1 MWRRQEMCDV
11 QRPPA
16 GNSVHWWSVRH
27 TVVGKTFKQNRFRGK
42 PNEKNGIW
50 GKTKEDFDRH
60 FRRWSFIFPATAS
73 TSPPLPLQQCTVC
86 PTAEKKGRLDERRG
100 RERRNKERLSCRRL
114 CVCVVRWRVSRHQR
128 EIQQTFK
135 GTAQWGVLAR
145 RWFGQLAYLLT
156 QPRLTVRRKATEAST
171 ATSKTQTGR
180 PAAGKSHSRVY
191 RTFRIWQVWILTTS
205 PPAGPDTV
213 VALRHPV
220 WRCCPTSR

>member
-1 MWRRQEMCDV
+1 MEFEEKQKKILTDISDDGPSSSQQLHQLRHRCLC
-11 QRPPA
+11 
-16 GNSVHWWSVRH
+16 NS
-27 TVVGKTFKQNRFRGK
+27 
-42 PNEKNGIW
+42 
-50 GKTKEDFDRH
+50 
-60 FRRWSFIFPATAS
+60 A
-73 TSPPLPLQQCTVC
+73 LVC

-180 PAAGKSHSRVY
+180 PAAGKSHSSVY

-205 PPAGPDTV
+205 PQPDRT
-213 VALRHPV
+213 P
-220 WRCCPTSR
+220 S

>member
-1 MWRRQEMCDV
+1 MQFEEKQKKILTDISVDGPSSSQQLHQLRHRCLCNSALFV
-11 QRPPA
+11 Q
-16 GNSVHWWSVRH
+16 
-27 TVVGKTFKQNRFRGK
+27 
-42 PNEKNGIW
+42 
-50 GKTKEDFDRH
+50 
-60 FRRWSFIFPATAS
+60 
-73 TSPPLPLQQCTVC
+73 LQ
-86 PTAEKKGRLDERRG
+86 KRKGRLDERRG

-180 PAAGKSHSRVY
+180 LAAGKSHSRVY
-191 RTFRIWQVWILTTS
+191 RTFRMWQVWILTMS
-205 PPAGPDTV
+205 PPSRTGHHRSTETSGLTLLSDKSLTHNQ
-213 VALRHPV
+213 RG
-220 WRCCPTSR
+220 WRSLPLEVKYDSISFLVLHYFAFF